1 VWDKSEEKDTKS
13 VKVTVLEDPKIDSEV
28 EIILNKDLSH
38 LTEKDKEAVI
48 RRVEVMTRGSGTLTA
63 GHISVLG
70 DLLTKTAT
78 VRFKVFSTEAGK
90 RKVMPGPDVVAQLRR
105 ELVADPELLSQPVLR
120 VQTRLCQNKCGG
132 HGDCDQETRKCICQP
147 AWMENFASTWIW
159 GGESNCSWSVVYV
172 CVIGGGLFAAGAF
185 FCCLISCKGSRGSSS
200 SVPRTLRRYSRL
212 HTSEPGLELTSD
224 THSLVTDETDDDS
237 EEEVVFQTAKKGRR
251 PTNGTVSPSGNY
263 RNGKPGF
270 KLSA

>member
-1 VWDKSEEKDTKS
+1 MSS
-13 VKVTVLEDPKIDSEV
+13 LVL
-28 EIILNKDLSH
+28 
-38 LTEKDKEAVI
+38 
-48 RRVEVMTRGSGTLTA
+48 
-63 GHISVLG
+63 IS
-70 DLLTKTAT
+70 DDI
-78 VRFKVFSTEAGK
+78 F
-90 RKVMPGPDVVAQLRR
+90 
-105 ELVADPELLSQPVLR
+105 
-120 VQTRLCQNKCGG
+120 
-132 HGDCDQETRKCICQP
+132 QP

-172 CVIGGGLFAAGAF
+172 CVIGDPPHYSALTNIYSVNFFFSGGGLFAAGAF

-270 KLSA
+270 KLTA